1 MNEEQVI
8 ASLAALAQETRL
20 RILRYL
26 VTMGGAG
33 APAGAIAQAVG
44 ASPSGTSFHL
54 SAMTEAKLL
63 SAEKVSRSIIYRVDF
78 DAIGVLVGY
87 LVTDC
92 CKNDPR
98 VTSCC

>member
-8 ASLAALAQETRL
+8 NALSALAQETRL

-26 VTMGGAG
+26 VSMGSAG
-33 APAGAIAQAVG
+33 APAGDIAKAVSS
-44 ASPSGTSFHL
+44 SPSRASFHL
-54 SAMTEAKLL
+54 SAMADAGLITATR
-63 SAEKVSRSIIYRVDF
+63 VSRSIIYRVNF
-78 DAIGVLVGY
+78 DAMGGLIGY

-98 VTSCC
+98 VRNCC